1 MRYLAKV
8 GTEDFKLEV
17 IRRGDGRYRVFLNGE
32 ERQVETHGE
41 GGAVALSVDGRLW
54 DASVSRERN
63 ASSRNGDRSYGVS
76 IGGRHY
82 PVQILDPLR
91 QAASA
96 SGPQQ
101 SGRAEIRSTMPGRIA
116 AVLVKEGEKVR
127 AGQGLVVV
135 EAMKMENEIP
145 APKDGTVEAISVNAG
160 DAVEAGGLLVTV
172 E

>member
-1 MRYLAKV
+1 MRYLAKI
-8 GTEDFKLEV
+8 GTEDFRLEV

-32 ERQVETHGE
+32 ERQVETRGV

-54 DASVSRERN
+54 DASISREGSG
-63 ASSRNGDRSYGVS
+63 ASRNGDRSYGVA

-91 QAASA
+91 QATSS

-116 AVLVKEGEKVR
+116 AVLVKEGQEIK

-135 EAMKMENEIP
+135 EAMKMENEM
-145 APKDGTVEAISVNAG
+145 ASPKDGTVGAISVSSG
-160 DAVEAGGLLVTV
+160 DAVETGALLVTV
-172 E
+172 D